1 MESRL
6 EAAPDRVPIGRV
18 VVAGTLAALAG
29 AALMAVLG
37 GLFALTGGLLV
48 VAFFVGR
55 FTAFAVGAAAGAG
68 SPPRVRVI
76 SAIALGI
83 GGVVLAQVGLWLFAL
98 GQGGRLDLLAF
109 LAETY
114 GILVPVELALAA
126 VGAWWPSRR

>member
-1 MESRL
+1 MEPRL
-6 EAAPDRVPIGRV
+6 ETAPDRILIGRA

-29 AALMAVLG
+29 AALMTVLG
-37 GLFALTGGLLV
+37 GLFALSAGLLV
-48 VAFFVGR
+48 VAFFIGR
-55 FTAFAVGAAAGAG
+55 FTALAVGAAAGAG
-68 SPPRVRVI
+68 SPPRVRIVI
-76 SAIALGI
+76 AIALGS

-114 GILVPVELALAA
+114 GVLVPAEVALAA